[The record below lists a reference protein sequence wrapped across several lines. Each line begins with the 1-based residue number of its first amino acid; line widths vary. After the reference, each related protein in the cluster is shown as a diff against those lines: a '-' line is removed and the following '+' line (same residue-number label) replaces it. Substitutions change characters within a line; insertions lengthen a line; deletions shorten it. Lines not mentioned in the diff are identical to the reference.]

1 MSENACQKMRPV
13 LFSVDGV
20 PIYAYGL
27 FFLLAI
33 LTVLALVLYEARRRR
48 WPKEEVVPIL
58 LAAFVGGMVGARVSI
73 LFFTTVGRH
82 GPKSSTLRRC
92 STRGSA
98 LVRSWAESAV
108 RTSAATSPAG
118 PSAKTAAPAAR
129 SRPPLRWATLS
140 GELASS
146 WPASTALASPPTCP
160 VV

>member
-58 LAAFVGGMVGARVSI
+58 LAAFVGGMVGARLSI
-73 LFFTTVGRH
+73 LFFNGWQTWPEVLNFTAMFDPRIGPGSILGGIGGAYLSRFIAPRALRQTTCAVGACA
-82 GPKSSTLRRC
+82 PPP
-92 STRGSA
+92 A
-98 LVRSWAESAV
+98 LGH
-108 RTSAATSPAG
+108 AA
-118 PSAKTAAPAAR
+118 
-129 SRPPLRWATLS
+129 
-140 GELASS
+140 
-146 WPASTALASPPTCP
+146 
-160 VV
+160 